1 MAVVNFP
8 GIAEPEEDVRES
20 GPAPKPEPDP
30 FANRFRFLSD
40 IDAEILNTA
49 PPPRQWLL
57 KRGRS
62 GVLPLG
68 KVGLF
73 VAAGGVGKTMALCS
87 LAIATALG
95 HKWLGVFDVVRP
107 GAVLLGLAEED
118 LPEVHR
124 RLYAAAAA
132 MGLNNDERREAA
144 ARIAALALAGSDVA
158 LTQGDGKGNVTE
170 TAIGEHLLRKLRGSA
185 AELSL
190 EWSLVIVD
198 PLSRWAGNDTEK
210 DSHAGTRFVEVLE
223 GLTAAPGNPAV
234 LAAHH
239 TNKFS
244 RRAGAPGG
252 AENARGST
260 ALTDGARWVAE
271 LIPDGRD
278 VVTFA
283 VAKTNYGPPI
293 EPVTL
298 VRDLEFSGALRA
310 MTPSELE
317 AYEAQRDASKP
328 KGHRQPVP
336 PSELEERVI
345 TTVSTRRG
353 LRSKTAIASATTGNR
368 RELLAAVDRL
378 VAEGRISVV
387 DGEFRLTHSE
397 PEAGTA

>member
-8 GIAEPEEDVRES
+8 LPSDEEVRES

-40 IDAEILNTA
+40 IDGEILNTA

-73 VAAGGVGKTMALCS
+73 VAAGGVGKTMALCG
-87 LAIATALG
+87 LAIAAALG

-132 MGLNNDERREAA
+132 MGLSNDERRAA
-144 ARIAALALAGSDVA
+144 ASRIAALALSGSDVA
-158 LTQGDGKGNVTE
+158 LTQGDGRGNVTE
-170 TAIGEHLLRKLRGSA
+170 TTIAEALLRKLRGSSE
-185 AELSL
+185 ELGI

-223 GLTAAPGNPAV
+223 GLTVAPGNPAV

-260 ALTDGARWVAE
+260 ALTDGVRWVAE
-271 LIPDGRD
+271 LIPDGPN

-293 EPVTL
+293 EPVVL
-298 VRDLEFSGALRA
+298 VRDFEFSGALRA
-310 MTPSELE
+310 MSPTELAEYTEERE
-317 AYEAQRDASKP
+317 ASQTR
-328 KGHRQPVP
+328 GHRQPVP
-336 PSELEERVI
+336 PSELEERVLA
-345 TTVSTRRG
+345 TVRTKRG
-353 LRSKTAIASATTGNR
+353 LTTKTAVVGATTGNKR
-368 RELLAAVDRL
+368 ALLCAVDRL

-387 DGEFRLTHSE
+387 DGEFRLTQTE
-397 PEAGTA
+397 PGAGTA